1 MNAVK
6 VAVVQRTERFYVSF
20 LLFVCLFVCLLLFF
34 FFHLTHWLNVY
45 VLKY

>member
-6 VAVVQRTERFYVSF
+6 VALVQRTERFYVLF
-20 LLFVCLFVCLLLFF
+20 LSFVCLFVCCFF
-34 FFHLTHWLNVY
+34 LHLTHWLNVY